1 MPNLFQ
7 VFRLAAKRFSPRT
20 SSAQLSSKVQ
30 EGTSS
35 QWSQSSA
42 FTTSNAGCL
51 RLQQGREAAEGP
63 LPIRI
68 GARSSKGLVAIGA
81 LLEDLEVTLGCYVNW

>member
-1 MPNLFQ
+1 MFQ
-7 VFRLAAKRFSPRT
+7 SFRLIARRVSPRA
-20 SSAQLSSKVQ
+20 SSFQLSSKVH
-30 EGTSS
+30 EGSNS
-35 QWSQSSA
+35 QWSQSSV

-81 LLEDLEVTLGCYVNW
+81 LLEDLEVTLGCYVN